1 MNNYSVNNYHDQ
13 LFVYHYNLL
22 LEYYVETSA
31 ELDNTI
37 PDIPDEQSKYEE
49 VDDIDYSIN

>member
-22 LEYYVETSA
+22 LEYYVEVSVENEAIT
-31 ELDNTI
+31 
-37 PDIPDEQSKYEE
+37 DIPNEEDEYEE
-49 VDDIDYSIN
+49 VDDNDYSVS

>member
-22 LEYYVETSA
+22 LQYYVEVSV
-31 ELDNTI
+31 ENENI
-37 PDIPDEQSKYEE
+37 PDIPDERDEYEE
-49 VDDIDYSIN
+49 FDDNDYSVN

>member
-22 LEYYVETSA
+22 LEYYLEESA
-31 ELDNTI
+31 VYNDII
-37 PDIPDEQSKYEE
+37 PDIPNEQSEYEE
-49 VDDIDYSIN
+49 VDDNDYSIN

>member
-22 LEYYVETSA
+22 LQYYVEVSV
-31 ELDNTI
+31 ENEII
-37 PDIPDEQSKYEE
+37 PDIPNEQDEYEE
-49 VDDIDYSIN
+49 FDDNDYSVN

>member
-22 LEYYVETSA
+22 LQYYVEVS
-31 ELDNTI
+31 EENETI
-37 PDIPDEQSKYEE
+37 PDIPNEQDENVEF
-49 VDDIDYSIN
+49 DDKDYSVN

>member
-22 LEYYVETSA
+22 LQYYVEVSV
-31 ELDNTI
+31 ENEII
-37 PDIPDEQSKYEE
+37 PDIQNELSDYEE
-49 VDDIDYSIN
+49 VDDNDHSIS

>member
-22 LEYYVETSA
+22 LQYYVEVSI
-31 ELDNTI
+31 ENEII
-37 PDIPDEQSKYEE
+37 PDIQNEPSYYEE
-49 VDDIDYSIN
+49 VDDNDYSVN

>member
-22 LEYYVETSA
+22 LQYYPEESA
-31 ELDNTI
+31 VHNNI
-37 PDIPDEQSKYEE
+37 ISDIPDDQYLYEE
-49 VDDIDYSIN
+49 VDDNDYSIN

>member
-22 LEYYVETSA
+22 LKYYVEVSV
-31 ELDNTI
+31 ENEII
-37 PDIPDEQSKYEE
+37 PDILDEQDGYEE
-49 VDDIDYSIN
+49 VDDNDYSVN

>member
-22 LEYYVETSA
+22 LQYYVEVSVINEIIT
-31 ELDNTI
+31 
-37 PDIPDEQSKYEE
+37 DIQDEPSNYEE
-49 VDDIDYSIN
+49 VDDNDHSVN

>member
-22 LEYYVETSA
+22 LEYYVEVSV
-31 ELDNTI
+31 ENESI
-37 PDIPDEQSKYEE
+37 PDIQNELSDYEE
-49 VDDIDYSIN
+49 VDDNDYSVS